1 MNEALRHEIVQ
12 QHQAGLSQRAIAQ
25 ALGISR
31 KVVRNVLDRLRA
43 QRDGPAASLPKPR
56 RGSIIDEYEPI
67 LKELLARYP
76 NLTVERAVQ
85 ELQARGFRGRYTT
98 VRQRVRLT
106 GMRQRFE
113 DGTAGHGA
121 VTSAVKPAPPGWV
134 AGLVSPPA
142 RETA

>member
-12 QHQAGLSQRAIAQ
+12 QHQAGHSQRAIAH

-31 KVVRNVLDRLRA
+31 KVVRNVLARVRA
-43 QRDGPAASLPKPR
+43 ERDGQVTPLPKPR
-56 RGSIIDEYEPI
+56 RRSIIDEYEPI

-98 VRQRVRLT
+98 VR
-106 GMRQRFE
+106 
-113 DGTAGHGA
+113 
-121 VTSAVKPAPPGWV
+121 
-134 AGLVSPPA
+134 
-142 RETA
+142 